1 MTSFG
6 NPSGHC
12 FTTAILYEPFISDIT
27 GYKKYKILAIPLAIL
42 VAVMNLSR
50 TYLGVHSTN

>member
-27 GYKKYKILAIPLAIL
+27 GYRKYKILAIPLAIISSCYEFIQ
-42 VAVMNLSR
+42 NLFRSA
-50 TYLGVHSTN
+50 